1 MMKITIINASATL
14 LAFSIFVI
22 FGTSFLGEVSAI
34 SSNASAGG
42 DGASS
47 DNFSPQNITINT
59 GERITWTNP
68 MKVTEPHTV
77 TFVKD
82 KEKSPPLI
90 VPFSISNE
98 TKLTAAI
105 SSVNVEPTI
114 ILDSSNLSNKLVIV
128 DNLRASAPVV
138 IDGTETNIIHLP
150 PNSNYSFSGD
160 ESYVNSGWI
169 FSMELISLGAP
180 PISSFT
186 VTFENPVTYNY
197 ICVLHPWM
205 SGIVNVK

>member
-42 DGASS
+42 DGSSS